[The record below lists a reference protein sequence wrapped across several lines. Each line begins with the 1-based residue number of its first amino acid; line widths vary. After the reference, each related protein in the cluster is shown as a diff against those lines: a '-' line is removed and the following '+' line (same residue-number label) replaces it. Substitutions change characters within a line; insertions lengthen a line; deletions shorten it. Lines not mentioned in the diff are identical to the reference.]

1 MRFKNHSW
9 KVDLPS
15 VSIEWRK
22 KNGQTGYIKVPK
34 TQRHN
39 YERVIDTFIP
49 GEAELVVSGFNMESG
64 GKVPR
69 SVYLKADA
77 WLRRAAKEEP
87 RALVALSEPSEAE
100 TRKITE
106 MLKD

>member
-1 MRFKNHSW
+1 
-9 KVDLPS
+9 
-15 VSIEWRK
+15 
-22 KNGQTGYIKVPK
+22 
-34 TQRHN
+34 
-39 YERVIDTFIP
+39 
-49 GEAELVVSGFNMESG
+49 MESG

-100 TRKITE
+100 KRKITE

>member
-1 MRFKNHSW
+1 
-9 KVDLPS
+9 
-15 VSIEWRK
+15 
-22 KNGQTGYIKVPK
+22 
-34 TQRHN
+34 
-39 YERVIDTFIP
+39 
-49 GEAELVVSGFNMESG
+49 MESG

-69 SVYLKADA
+69 SVCLKADA

-100 TRKITE
+100 KRKITE